1 MTGQLTQQVKAPA
14 GNAIDMARSV
24 AKLGVDATVAYER
37 VDLGERLR
45 GSLERLSRPDTVVC
59 VVGEFKQ
66 GKSSLVN
73 ALVGEHICPVD
84 DDLATSAITVLR
96 YNETPSVRVRRNEQ
110 DQVVTEHIELAEID
124 QFASE
129 RGNRENQRRVELIE
143 VGVPNRLLEAGVTL
157 VDTPGAGG
165 VVSGYATATLGF
177 LQTADA
183 LLFVSDASA
192 ELSAPEIE
200 FLRQAQ
206 QKCPVV
212 LVVQSKIDLYPAWQ
226 RILAINRGHLTREG
240 IDAHIVPVSSVI
252 RNIALQ
258 HQNRD
263 LNAESGFPLLL
274 DALKTEVLDRA
285 QVTAAQR
292 ALSDTRNAAQ
302 QMITTYSTELGVL
315 ENPESAQATLRALE
329 DAKEKLNHLRGPGAR
344 WSVVLNDG
352 FAVIASQVDYQ
363 FRSSMRTLL
372 RAVEEEIEESDPASK
387 WDEIGSQLRTDV
399 AQAVDETFNR
409 LTDDTTDLRDTIV
422 ALLQDEFAELDAVQN
437 ADLQIDVLAMW
448 TEREIETESVSGKF
462 FQGLNAMRGSYMG
475 LLMVGML
482 GNLIGI
488 AMVGPL
494 LVGAGLLF
502 GGRHIVEERKKQI
515 TKRRQQART
524 FVRQFIDDV
533 QFEVG
538 TRIREA
544 TRDLQRELRDYFTDR
559 LNELMRTYAE
569 AAQATQQSLQQDQ
582 ATRERRITDLRSR
595 VEKLNE
601 LQRRIDIAEAQ
612 L

>member
-1 MTGQLTQQVKAPA
+1 MTGQITQQPQTPA
-14 GNAIDMARSV
+14 SSAIDMARSV
-24 AKLGVDATVAYER
+24 AKLGLDATTAYDR
-37 VDLGERLR
+37 PDLGERMQGALA
-45 GSLERLSRPDTVVC
+45 RLSRPDTIVC

-73 ALVGEHICPVD
+73 ALVGDQICPVD

-96 YNETPSVRVRRNEQ
+96 YNETPSVRVRRTEDN
-110 DQVVTEHIELAEID
+110 QVVTQEIEFHEIE

-129 RGNRENQRRVELIE
+129 RGNRENQRRVEVIE

-165 VVSGYATATLGF
+165 IISGYAAATLGF

-192 ELSAPEIE
+192 ELSAPEID

-226 RILAINRGHLTREG
+226 RILTINRGHLAREG

-252 RNIALQ
+252 RTIALQ
-258 HQNRD
+258 RQSRD
-263 LNAESGFPLLL
+263 LNTESGFPFLL

-285 QVTAAQR
+285 QITAARR
-292 ALSDTRNAAQ
+292 ALADTRNAAQ
-302 QMITTYSTELGVL
+302 QMATSYSAELSVL
-315 ENPESAQATLRALE
+315 ENPESAQETLRTLE
-329 DAKEKLNHLRGPGAR
+329 AAKEKLNHLRGPAAR

-363 FRSSMRTLL
+363 FRSSMRSLL
-372 RAVEEEIEESDPASK
+372 RTVEEEIEETDPASK
-387 WDEIGSQLRTDV
+387 WDEIGTQLRTDV

-409 LTDDTTDLRDTIV
+409 LTDDTTELRDTIV
-422 ALLQDEFAELDAVQN
+422 ALLQDEFAELNAVQN

-448 TEREIETESVSGKF
+448 TEREIETESISGKF
-462 FQGLNAMRGSYMG
+462 FQGLNALRGSYMG

-482 GNLIGI
+482 GNVIGI

-494 LVGAGLLF
+494 LLGAGLLF
-502 GGRHIVEERKKQI
+502 GGRHIMEERKKQI

-582 ATRERRITDLRSR
+582 ATRDRRITDLRSR

-601 LQRRIDIAEAQ
+601 LQRRVDVAEAQ